1 MLREEDIILP
11 RNVTLEI
18 VAGADAGKIIPVDN
32 KTITIGRD
40 EGCDITLK
48 DEYASAKHCQVVF
61 RYRTGHFTVIDLGS
75 LNKVKVNG
83 TIYVQRNL
91 RSEDIIQVG
100 QTEIKF
106 IWPKADYLEY
116 RASLPEDFKETL
128 EHLQENKDPDS
139 DGTVNKEE

>member
-18 VAGADAGKIIPVDN
+18 VAGPDAGRTIPVDN

-40 EGCDITLK
+40 DGCDITLK

-83 TIYVQRNL
+83 EIYVQRNL
-91 RSEDIIQVG
+91 RSGDVIQVG
-100 QTEIKF
+100 QTEFKF
-106 IWPKADYLEY
+106 MWPKADYLEY

-128 EHLQENKDPDS
+128 EHLQEEGTSPT
-139 DGTVNKEE
+139 DGTAHKAE